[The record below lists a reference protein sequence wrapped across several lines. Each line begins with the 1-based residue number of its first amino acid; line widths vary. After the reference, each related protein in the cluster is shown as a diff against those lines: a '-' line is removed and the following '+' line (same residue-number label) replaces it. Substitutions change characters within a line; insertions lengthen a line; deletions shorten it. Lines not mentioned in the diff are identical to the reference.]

1 MLDTKIINA
10 LIVDGTG
17 QAAYRGEVGIRN
29 GRIAAIGAIE
39 ESATEIIDAQ
49 GQVVSPGFIDV
60 HTHYDA
66 QICWDQT
73 LSPSCFHGV
82 TTVLSGNCGFTV
94 APITPEAAE
103 YLVPMLARVEGM
115 PIKALTEG
123 LNLDWSS
130 FGSYL
135 NKFEGKVTINIG
147 FMAGHSTIRRV
158 VMGRRAVGEK
168 ATEQEL
174 EAMKRLLAKCIE
186 EGALGFSTTRGSTHN
201 DAEGKPVPSRHA
213 SREELMELAAVVS
226 KYEGTTL
233 ELLPGINFDPE
244 IYDLLTDFSLAGQ
257 RPVNWN
263 MVAFNGATPDQ
274 VIRTQTQLGATT
286 YARSKGAEVIALTLP
301 FSATIRVNMFS
312 GFLLDSLAGWAGLFR
327 LPIAERIEKLRNPE
341 YRKQLDASANSEETG
356 VLRMFA
362 DWGKYTVIETFS
374 EKNKDFKGMT
384 ISKIAELLHKSP
396 FDVFLDI
403 SIEDGLKTSFL
414 APFSGED
421 KATYAL
427 RASFWR
433 DDRTIVGASDAGAHN
448 DMIDTFMFS
457 TKMLEKGVREFGVIS
472 LEEAVHQLT
481 EVPAQKMGIRDR
493 GVLREGWHADV
504 VIFDPQKIAAGP
516 VHTRFD
522 FPAGEPRL
530 YAEAEG
536 ISHVIVNGKTII
548 RDNELL
554 GATPGTVLHSGRD
567 TFTVKIGAN
576 RNSSL
581 S

>member
-17 QAAYRGEVGIRN
+17 QPAYRGDVGIRN
-29 GRIAAIGAIE
+29 GCIAALGSIQ
-39 ESATEIIDAQ
+39 ESATETIDAR
-49 GQVVSPGFIDV
+49 GRVVSPGFIDV

-73 LSPSCFHGV
+73 LSPSCYHGV

-94 APITPEAAE
+94 APMTPEAAE

-115 PIKALTEG
+115 PIKALKEG
-123 LNLDWSS
+123 LKLDWSS

-135 NKFEGKVTINIG
+135 KKFEGKVAINVG

-158 VMGRRAVGEK
+158 VMGARAVSEK
-168 ATEQEL
+168 ATDDDLQ
-174 EAMKRLLAKCIE
+174 AMKKMLAKCIE

-213 SREELMELAAVVS
+213 SREELMELASVVS

-233 ELLPGINFDPE
+233 ELLPGIDFNQE
-244 IYDLLTDFSLAGQ
+244 IYDLLTDFSLAGK

-274 VIRTQTQLGATT
+274 VIRTQTQLGAST

-312 GFLLDSLAGWAGLFR
+312 GFLLDSLAGWADLFQ
-327 LPIAERIEKLRNPE
+327 LPITERINKLKDSG

-362 DWGKYTVIETFS
+362 DWGKYTVVETFS
-374 EKNKDFKGMT
+374 DKNKGYVGKT
-384 ISKIAELLHKSP
+384 ISEIADLLHKPP

-403 SIEDGLKTSFL
+403 SIEDGLKTSYL

-457 TKMLEKGVREFGVIS
+457 TKVLEKGVREYGVIS

-481 EVPAQKMGIRDR
+481 EVPAQKMGIRER
-493 GVLREGWHADV
+493 GVLREGWHADL
-504 VIFDPQKIAAGP
+504 VIFDPQTIAAGP

-548 RDNELL
+548 RDNEYL
-554 GATPGTVLHSGRD
+554 GVSPGTVLHSGRD
-567 TFTVKIGAN
+567 TFTVQIGAH
-576 RNSSL
+576 
-581 S
+581 